1 MILIYSRDTDSF
13 VNDVVDYLEK
23 DSFVRVGDREKV
35 QINKI
40 NINKAEFII
49 SNTFDKE
56 INLFDIS
63 SIWFNGGV
71 PQVEGNIYEKDLYKC
86 LFESFLD
93 KKDCF
98 KLGKTYLGFE
108 FNKFDSVLIA
118 KKCGLKVPD
127 TIITNNRLE
136 VKNFFKR
143 HNKKGVICKRIT
155 DKIFYEGK
163 NFISNIGNTFLVD
176 NEFIKKIPAN
186 FAISLFQERIIPDFE
201 IRIFYFL
208 DEFYSMAIF
217 NDDENIIDI
226 RTSFLDINTRMV
238 PFELPKTVKLKIK
251 KILKIY
257 KTNYCSID
265 MICHKNTYYF
275 LEINPI
281 GQVQFL
287 NRSCNYYLEKKLSKI
302 LKNEK
307 QKT

>member
-35 QINKI
+35 QIDKI

-49 SNTFDKE
+49 SNIFDKE

-93 KKDCF
+93 KNDCF
-98 KLGKTYLGFE
+98 KLGKTYLDFE

-155 DKIFYEGK
+155 DKIFYEGE

-217 NDDENIIDI
+217 NDDKNIIDI

-307 QKT
+307 QKK